1 VSVIREL
8 SRIQRRS
15 KALSFV
21 DENMFDI
28 NITAGI
34 TVMQIN
40 RFLGEGDDSDGMAPS
55 RLNAF
60 ELGLHMGERAD
71 LDPEES
77 VEDSLGPSAGSELT
91 LCGICT
97 AADDPQQ
104 NPATPNIDE
113 IIDKIVKCQSSQSGE
128 EVENRF
134 EAMLTKSFLLKLSRR
149 SFYEGQVRAIT
160 EIVPCAVFFKRKVRG

>member
-1 VSVIREL
+1 VSVIHEL
-8 SRIQRRS
+8 SRIQRRN

-40 RFLGEGDDSDGMAPS
+40 RFLGEGDDSDGMVPS
-55 RLNAF
+55 TLNAF

-77 VEDSLGPSAGSELT
+77 VADSVDPSHTSEVT
-91 LCGICT
+91 LCGICS
-97 AADDPQQ
+97 AADDTHQ
-104 NPATPNIDE
+104 NPATPNVDE
-113 IIDKIVKCQSSQSGE
+113 IIGRILMCHSSQPSE

-134 EAMLTKSFLLKLSRR
+134 EAMLSKSFLLRLSRR

-160 EIVPCAVFFKRKVRG
+160 EIMLDAIVFHR